1 MADIAVQQNSLS
13 NRLDATTRL
22 CMDTLHNGFR
32 ICICAA
38 PAGEYP
44 ESARRCNVELRKLID
59 DNARWISRFLTEGRA
74 RGKIAQDNDP
84 HSLARLWYAAL
95 QGALV
100 VSRAGNH
107 EILRDALWSLK
118 NLTLRGA

>member
-1 MADIAVQQNSLS
+1 MRQNWK
-13 NRLDATTRL
+13 
-22 CMDTLHNGFR
+22 TLNDSIR
-32 ICICAA
+32 CSAA
-38 PAGEYP
+38 LAEQARPLQTLAAG
-44 ESARRCNVELRKLID
+44 CGV
-59 DNARWISRFLTEGRA
+59 GA

-107 EILRDALWSLK
+107 EILRDALGSLK